1 MMSIFYFLIILVTEY
16 IISILQ
22 HFLFVFLQGHHEHLF
37 SFTDARLLSVDDPQ
51 RVADYP
57 FERSVGTQHSKFC
70 MICDVNISKW
80 VTENNERV
88 PEEPFFFCDVCYR
101 GYNYDENGEKIGD
114 FRAYPY
120 VDVNAL

>member
-1 MMSIFYFLIILVTEY
+1 MM
-16 IISILQ
+16 
-22 HFLFVFLQGHHEHLF
+22 
-37 SFTDARLLSVDDPQ
+37 
-51 RVADYP
+51 
-57 FERSVGTQHSKFC
+57 
-70 MICDVNISKW
+70 CDVNISKW

-101 GYNYDENGEKIGD
+101 GYNYDERGEKIGN